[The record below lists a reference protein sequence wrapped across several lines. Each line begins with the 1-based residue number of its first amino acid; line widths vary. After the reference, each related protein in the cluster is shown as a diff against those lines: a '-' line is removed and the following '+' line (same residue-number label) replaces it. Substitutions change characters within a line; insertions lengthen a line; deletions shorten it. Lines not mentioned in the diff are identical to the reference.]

1 MADIKPFRGI
11 RYNPAVAGSLGLNVS
26 PPFDMITP
34 ALQRDL
40 YERSHYNIVRLEL
53 ARRRLGGDPYTSAAE
68 SQRRWMGAGA
78 LTRDEEPSVYVTEES
93 FSFRGN
99 EYVRRGVIAA
109 VRIEEYDRNVVLP
122 HEYTRQEWVLDR
134 VRLMGVAGYNY
145 SSLLVL
151 FRDDLRSTVGGILRA
166 VAGGKPTATAA
177 PPDMPELRMWRL
189 SDPGTI
195 EVLANSFADNQ
206 LFIADGH
213 HRYEAALRFRS
224 RVRSEREVDP
234 GESINYRM
242 MMLVSVS
249 EPGLV
254 TRGYHRTVQNASDS
268 ELSTI
273 TSLLRER
280 TTLTKWGHGDA
291 TAATQF
297 ADSLSNMSGDEAV
310 FGVYGLEK
318 GVCHVARLEPAP
330 PSANE
335 LERSE
340 YSRLHELL
348 FRQTVSPEREAEIV
362 SFSYEPRAGHGG
374 CGRRRGP
381 ACHHHAPGPDV
392 GVHGH
397 RHPRLASSAE
407 GHQLPP
413 KTIRRLGY
421 TVTRRSALNYG
432 LPPENPVRIGLLWV
446 EAATLDAARPGDTL
460 KRRRHP

>member
-11 RYNPAVAGSLGLNVS
+11 RYNPAVAGNLGINVS

-40 YERSHYNIVRLEL
+40 YDRSEYNIVRLEL
-53 ARRRLGGDPYTSAAE
+53 ARRRLGGDPYASAAE
-68 SQRRWMGAGA
+68 SQRRWMTSKG
-78 LTRDEEPSVYVTEES
+78 LTRDDEPSVYVTEER

-109 VRIEEYDRNVVLP
+109 VRIEEYDRNVILP
-122 HEYTRQEWVLDR
+122 HEYTRQEWVHDR
-134 VRLMGVAGYNY
+134 VRLMGVAGANY

-166 VAGGKPTATAA
+166 VAGGKPTDTAA

-195 EVLANSFADNQ
+195 EVLANAFAKNQ

-254 TRGYHRTVQNASDS
+254 TRGYHRTIQNASQS
-268 ELSTI
+268 ELAAI
-273 TSLLRER
+273 LSLLRER
-280 TTLTKWGHGDA
+280 TTLTKWGRGGA
-291 TAATQF
+291 NVATQF
-297 ADSLSNMSGDEAV
+297 ADSLSNMAGEEAI
-310 FGVYGLEK
+310 FGIYGLEK
-318 GVCHVARLEPAP
+318 GVCHVARLEPP
-330 PSANE
+330 PPEAND

-348 FRQTVSPEREAEIV
+348 FRQTVTPEREAEIV
-362 SFSYEPRAGHGG
+362 SFSYEPDQAIEAVDNGEAQLAIIMRPVPMDEFMAIVT
-374 CGRRRGP
+374 RGW
-381 ACHHHAPGPDV
+381 
-392 GVHGH
+392 
-397 RHPRLASSAE
+397 R
-407 GHQLPP
+407 LPP
-413 KTIRRLGY
+413 KATNFHPKPAAGSVIQ
-421 TVTRRSALNYG
+421 ALEG
-432 LPPENPVRIGLLWV
+432 PL
-446 EAATLDAARPGDTL
+446 
-460 KRRRHP
+460 

>member
-40 YERSHYNIVRLEL
+40 YERSDYNIVRLEL
-53 ARRRLGGDPYTSAAE
+53 ARRRLGGDPYASAAE
-68 SQRRWMGAGA
+68 SQQRWMGAGA
-78 LTRDEEPSVYVTEES
+78 LTRDDEPSVYVTEER
-93 FSFRGN
+93 FSFLGS

-109 VRIEEYDRNVVLP
+109 VRVEEYDRNVVLP

-151 FRDDLRSTVGGILRA
+151 FRDDLRSTVGGIIRA

-195 EVLANSFADNQ
+195 EVLANSFAQNQ

-224 RVRSEREVDP
+224 RIRSEREVDP

-280 TTLTKWGHGDA
+280 TTLTEWGPGDA

-297 ADSLSNMSGDEAV
+297 ADSLANMTGDEAV

-330 PSANE
+330 RDANE

-362 SFSYEPRAGHGG
+362 SFSYEPERAMQAVDDGEAQLAIIMRPVPMSEFMGIVT
-374 CGRRRGP
+374 RGW
-381 ACHHHAPGPDV
+381 
-392 GVHGH
+392 
-397 RHPRLASSAE
+397 R
-407 GHQLPP
+407 LPP
-413 KTIRRLGY
+413 KATNFHPKP
-421 TVTRRSALNYG
+421 SAGSVIQSLHG
-432 LPPENPVRIGLLWV
+432 PL
-446 EAATLDAARPGDTL
+446 
-460 KRRRHP
+460 